1 MVYIMVTVRY
11 PAANYEMAGKALTE
25 IRPKFNDI
33 LVDGNPVKRV
43 IGLVLD
49 GFEIIHIWEVTGT
62 INDALVRLGQFHLE
76 AAKKIEGLTYETR
89 VCLSITESD
98 SLVIN

>member
-1 MVYIMVTVRY
+1 MVTVRY
-11 PAANYEMAGKALTE
+11 PAANYEMTAKALTE
-25 IRPKFNDI
+25 MRPKYKDI
-33 LVDGNPVKRV
+33 LVDGNPAKRV

-49 GFEIIHIWEVTGT
+49 GFEIIHIWEVTGK
-62 INDALVRLGQFHLE
+62 INEALVRLGQFCLE

-98 SLVIN
+98 QIGRI